1 MTCTQDLSVV
11 SCRDPFWDRY
21 KIASL
26 LLYTFALSL
35 VDRKAHTHTRARQ
48 LSENMPAI
56 TCVFSLRDGSLFFSV
71 SPANLWILIVVCF
84 LGTRAPQKNSSSLSS
99 SFLPSFERRRRR
111 KRKSDDEI
119 SICVIVSR
127 WLRYPLCARV
137 VRPSSIGRLGE
148 ISLFVEI
155 LNPLEFPLS
164 TIKTTGPENKVNSS
178 SPPPSSPPPPRFF
191 PQLVLKRTTTTT
203 TTTATTTTSRA
214 NVLQDYPSTAIR
226 DDDNQGRVG
235 LPRGKREACAKP
247 RRTRPSVRATI
258 TSCKRTTITAL
269 TIRSHMMSSMSF
281 TILKRILRLPRQKTV
296 RFGSVK
302 LPSSRLFEC
311 HDHRRKHRRRNGKL

>member
-1 MTCTQDLSVV
+1 MHSGSFGRLLPRSLLGQNE
-11 SCRDPFWDRY
+11 
-21 KIASL
+21 IASL
-26 LLYTFALSL
+26 LFYIPSLYHSSIE
-35 VDRKAHTHTRARQ
+35 KHTHTRARQ

-71 SPANLWILIVVCF
+71 SPAIRNAF
-84 LGTRAPQKNSSSLSS
+84 LDFDRCLFSRHSCAAKNSSSLSS

-127 WLRYPLCARV
+127 WLRYPLCACV
-137 VRPSSIGRLGE
+137 VRPSSIGRLGGNFPFCRNSE
-148 ISLFVEI
+148 PLRISS
-155 LNPLEFPLS
+155 LS

-214 NVLQDYPSTAIR
+214 NVLQDYPSTA
-226 DDDNQGRVG
+226 
-235 LPRGKREACAKP
+235 L
-247 RRTRPSVRATI
+247 RR
-258 TSCKRTTITAL
+258 
-269 TIRSHMMSSMSF
+269 
-281 TILKRILRLPRQKTV
+281 
-296 RFGSVK
+296 
-302 LPSSRLFEC
+302 
-311 HDHRRKHRRRNGKL
+311 